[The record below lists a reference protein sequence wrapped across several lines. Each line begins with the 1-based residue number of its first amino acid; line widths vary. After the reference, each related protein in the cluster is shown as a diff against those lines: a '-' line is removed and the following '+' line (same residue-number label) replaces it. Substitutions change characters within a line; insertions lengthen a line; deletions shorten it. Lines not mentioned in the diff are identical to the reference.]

1 MFRRLKNATLA
12 TILVLAAASLSACS
26 SYIPHVFE
34 AKGVPVKTLK
44 PSAEDVAAAEKARQ
58 QQEKEIAAMASVTG
72 NSSFTE
78 RRGTPEY
85 LLGPGDVL
93 KITFWEGAKSTEY
106 IADVR
111 SDGKISY
118 AFMDDIPVSGRTVGE
133 LYEALMEGLR
143 QYIRV
148 PRLEVVV
155 KEYKSKPVLL
165 FGQINKIS
173 PGPSGPGKYALKG
186 KTTILDLIVS
196 AGGPVTGRGST
207 FTGTGQ
213 TQVVVGEEG
222 GNADLRNVELLRKGK
237 RYTLNLYDVMFK
249 GDASQNVIVDAGD
262 IVTVPELPVFGER
275 VYVLGEVNTQGIY
288 RLKDASDL
296 LASLSLAGGP
306 TRLAV
311 KSDIKIIREYME
323 SKGAPVI
330 LSASYDDITKK
341 GDISQNVALRNGDIV
356 WVPRILIGDINEWI
370 VNSLPLLDYLLKP
383 AAYRDAYGD
392 PTQMRF
398 LK

>member
-1 MFRRLKNATLA
+1 MKSATRA
-12 TILVLAAASLSACS
+12 TVLVVTAACLSACS
-26 SYIPHVFE
+26 SYIPHAFE
-34 AKGVPVKTLK
+34 AKGVSVKTLK
-44 PSAEDVAAAEKARQ
+44 PSAEDVAAAEKARR
-58 QQEKEIAAMASVTG
+58 QQEQDIAAMASVTG
-72 NSSFTE
+72 NHAFTQ

-93 KITFWEGAKSTEY
+93 KITYWEGAKSTEY
-106 IADVR
+106 IAEVR
-111 SDGKISY
+111 ADGKISY
-118 AFMDDIPVSGRTVGE
+118 AFMDDVPVSGRTVGE
-133 LYEALMEGLR
+133 LHEALMEGLK
-143 QYIRV
+143 QYIRA

-155 KEYKSKPVLL
+155 KEHRSKTVLL

-186 KTTILDLIVS
+186 KTTVLDLIVS

-249 GDASQNVIVDAGD
+249 GDVGQNVILDAGD

-275 VYVLGEVNTQGIY
+275 VYVLGEVNVQGIY

-296 LASLSLAGGP
+296 LASLSL
-306 TRLAV
+306 R
-311 KSDIKIIREYME
+311 
-323 SKGAPVI
+323 GATSPRAWRSRTATSSGCRGSS
-330 LSASYDDITKK
+330 SAT
-341 GDISQNVALRNGDIV
+341 
-356 WVPRILIGDINEWI
+356 
-370 VNSLPLLDYLLKP
+370 
-383 AAYRDAYGD
+383 
-392 PTQMRF
+392 
-398 LK
+398 